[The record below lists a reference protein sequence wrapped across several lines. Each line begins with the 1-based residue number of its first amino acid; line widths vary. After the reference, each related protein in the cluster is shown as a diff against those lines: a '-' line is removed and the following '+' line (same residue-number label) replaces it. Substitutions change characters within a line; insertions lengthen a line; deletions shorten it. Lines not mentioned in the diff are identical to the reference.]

1 MNHDADGPPPD
12 DEFEAGRKRMV
23 REQLAARGIH
33 DAATLAT
40 MALVPREA
48 FVAASQRSA
57 AYEDRALGIGRG
69 QTISQPYMVACMTQA
84 LGFADLGWPWLGERP
99 TFLDVGTGSGY
110 QAAVLA
116 QAGAGVISIE
126 RDAVL
131 AREAGERLARLGY
144 DVDVRVGD
152 GSLGLAEEAPYAGII
167 VGAGAPAV
175 PRPLVEQLAER
186 ARLVVPVGPRATQR
200 LTVVQRRGSSTR
212 SSTLDACV
220 FVPLVGD
227 HGHPG

>member
-1 MNHDADGPPPD
+1 
-12 DEFEAGRKRMV
+12 MV
-23 REQLAARGIH
+23 REQLTARGIR
-33 DAATLAT
+33 DPATLAT

-48 FVAASQRSA
+48 FVTASQRSA
-57 AYEDRALGIGRG
+57 AYDDRALGIGRG
-69 QTISQPYMVACMTQA
+69 QTISQPYMVARMTEA

-99 TFLDVGTGSGY
+99 RFLDVGTGSGY

-116 QAGAGVISIE
+116 QTGARVLSIE
-126 RDAVL
+126 RDADL
-131 AREAGERLARLGY
+131 AKEAGERLHRLGY

-152 GSLGLAEEAPYAGII
+152 GSVGLAEEAPFAGII
-167 VGAGAPAV
+167 VGAGAPTV
-175 PRPLVEQLAER
+175 PKPLVEHLADG
-186 ARLVVPVGPRATQR
+186 ARLVVPVGPRASQR
-200 LTVVQRRGSSTR
+200 LTVVRRRGAGTD